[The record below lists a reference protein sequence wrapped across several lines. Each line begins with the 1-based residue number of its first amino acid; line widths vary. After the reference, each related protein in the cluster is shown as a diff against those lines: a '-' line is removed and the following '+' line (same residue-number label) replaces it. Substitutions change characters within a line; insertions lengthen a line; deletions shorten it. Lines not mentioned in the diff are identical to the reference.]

1 MKEMDIQNIQQMQN
15 KIMRI
20 ILYYRKDTEGEGGG
34 ERERERYECNNLCR
48 DQISYSVYIFTYT

>member
-1 MKEMDIQNIQQMQN
+1 MDIQNIQQMQN

-34 ERERERYECNNLCR
+34 ERERDMSATIYAE
-48 DQISYSVYIFTYT
+48 TK